1 MTRVEQ
7 GPQAGRQHPLEATE
21 YTDDETGATVHKLT
35 DARGH
40 DHHLYFTNP
49 GWYDDGRKLLF
60 SSDRTRR
67 PNLYSIDLET
77 RGITQLTDLPP
88 LPEPEG
94 RRGSYSFP
102 FLPTSVNPER
112 PEAYFWQEEA
122 LVAIDL
128 DSLSLRVLWESP
140 DGYDSS
146 MTNVTADGAYVCTS
160 ITERPDVDREAGYGG
175 FEETWAARPES
186 KVVAVPVDAG
196 GAEVLHE
203 EDYWIGH
210 VNTSPARPE
219 LLTFCHEGPWEKVDN
234 RIWGLNREAGETWPI
249 RERREDE
256 ERVGHEFW
264 LADGETVG
272 YHGTTADGTPLFG
285 FVRYDGTGRVD
296 GTPIGS
302 HHFHSNTRELIVG
315 DGSSEFPYLVVWR
328 FDPETETFH
337 GPRKLAHHGCSAHHN
352 GTHVHP
358 QVGPDDERVLFTP
371 DRSAYANLYV
381 ADLPAFGD
389 LPEVD
394 LDAYL

>member
-7 GPQAGRQHPLEATE
+7 GPQAGRQYPLEATE

-77 RGITQLTDLPP
+77 WRITQLTDLPP
-88 LPEPEG
+88 LSQGEG

-112 PEAYFWQEEA
+112 PEAYFWHEDS
-122 LVAIDL
+122 LVVIDL

-160 ITERPDVDREAGYGG
+160 ITERPGVDREAGYGG

-186 KVVAVPVDAG
+186 KVVAVPADGG

-249 RERREDE
+249 RERRDDD

-272 YHGTTADGTPLFG
+272 YHGDTAEGNPTFG
-285 FVRYDGTGRVD
+285 FTRYDNTDQMETTIRPD
-296 GTPIGS
+296 S
-302 HHFHSNTRELIVG
+302 WHFHARDRDLVVG
-315 DGSSEFPYLVVWR
+315 DGSREQPYVVLYDFDGDEYRSFRLARHRGSWHTQHVHVHAR
-328 FDPETETFH
+328 FDPDGSQVLYTSDH
-337 GPRKLAHHGCSAHHN
+337 LGYGDVYLAE
-352 GTHVHP
+352 V
-358 QVGPDDERVLFTP
+358 P
-371 DRSAYANLYV
+371 DRI
-381 ADLPAFGD
+381 GD
-389 LPEVD
+389 LPRTGTE
-394 LDAYL
+394 A